1 MAFWAKWWPHK
12 LILNLTDLYY
22 SSIYWKVVFDRK
34 RIETL
39 RVQPWKNLQQKSFD
53 AHKLRITGSIFNN
66 RVRLRLEVQVGHSN
80 QACSNYNVKTLI
92 TDRKYT
98 VLHMFT
104 QLLFCAGNQGN
115 HQNFDPSL
123 QPKKLWL
130 MFMGMNQKKYFFEE
144 KNSKMADSKRLS
156 FSKPAILNF

>member
-1 MAFWAKWWPHK
+1 MRSSFLPKCKPKITRISALPNKQGSWPKKLLTITKKSPKYLLWSLFVWYPYNFWLAFWAKWWPHK

-80 QACSNYNVKTLI
+80 QACSNYKW
-92 TDRKYT
+92 
-98 VLHMFT
+98 
-104 QLLFCAGNQGN
+104 C
-115 HQNFDPSL
+115 
-123 QPKKLWL
+123 
-130 MFMGMNQKKYFFEE
+130 
-144 KNSKMADSKRLS
+144 
-156 FSKPAILNF
+156 